1 MIKAINDSRMQ
12 KSYEFQGKSF
22 VPMTSIQGREMVN
35 PNDDSAGKW
44 VALIVVFVIIGY
56 YVFITIF

>member
-1 MIKAINDSRMQ
+1 
-12 KSYEFQGKSF
+12 
-22 VPMTSIQGREMVN
+22 MTSIQGREMVN